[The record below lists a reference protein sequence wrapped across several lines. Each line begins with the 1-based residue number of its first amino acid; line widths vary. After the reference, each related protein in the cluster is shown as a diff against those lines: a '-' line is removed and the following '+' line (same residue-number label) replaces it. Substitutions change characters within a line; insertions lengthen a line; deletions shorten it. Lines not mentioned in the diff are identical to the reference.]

1 MKYDVIIIGGGHN
14 GLVAAAFLAKKK
26 FKVCVIEKRGVLGG
40 CCSTEELWPGF
51 KVSPAAYVISLF
63 SSKIIKS
70 LNLKK
75 YGFKILP
82 RNPSSFTP
90 LPNGKS
96 LVLGHDEKENIE
108 EIGSFS
114 VKDAIRYKEYEGY
127 LTDVAKVLEPLME
140 KSPPV
145 LPSPWRKLSVKNKI
159 RNIARLSRS
168 ARAVKKLASLD
179 AIRLMNGS
187 AMDLLDEWFESDVLK
202 ATLAT
207 DAVIGAHMSPSD
219 AGSAYVLLHHVMGDA
234 GGQRGVWGYVEGG
247 MGGLADSL
255 EKCCI
260 NYGVKFV
267 KETEVR
273 QIVVKNS
280 KVEAVLTDNGYFAT
294 NVVASSVDAN
304 LTFNKLIDAPLPGG
318 FFNAVNRIDYSSA
331 TAKVNLALSGPPEFT
346 AAKNRDI
353 SCLNGTIHISPSVSY
368 IEDAFEDSKQGKFS
382 RKPVL
387 EITIPSMVDKTI
399 APEGKHIMSI
409 FVQYAPYKLSGG
421 WTSKNRDALFNACI
435 ETVGSYVPNI
445 KDLIL
450 HKQIL
455 TPVDLEKKYGL
466 TGGNIFQGAMSAN
479 QIYCFRPVSG
489 YCDYRTPIEGLYMCG
504 AATHPGGGVTGLSG
518 RNGAYSI
525 LEDY

>member
-1 MKYDVIIIGGGHN
+1 
-14 GLVAAAFLAKKK
+14 
-26 FKVCVIEKRGVLGG
+26 
-40 CCSTEELWPGF
+40 
-51 KVSPAAYVISLF
+51 
-63 SSKIIKS
+63 
-70 LNLKK
+70 
-75 YGFKILP
+75 
-82 RNPSSFTP
+82 
-90 LPNGKS
+90 
-96 LVLGHDEKENIE
+96 
-108 EIGSFS
+108 
-114 VKDAIRYKEYEGY
+114 
-127 LTDVAKVLEPLME
+127 ME

-159 RNIARLSRS
+159 RNMARLSRS

-260 NYGVKFV
+260 NYGVEFV

-280 KVEAVLTDNGYFAT
+280 KVEAVLTDNGYFET

-304 LTFNKLIDAPLPGG
+304 LTFNKLMDVSLPDG

-331 TAKVNLALSGPPEFT
+331 SAKVNLALSGPPAFA

-421 WTSKNRDALFNACI
+421 WNNKNKDALFNTCI
-435 ETVGSYVPNI
+435 ETIGNYVSNI

-450 HKQIL
+450 HKQVL
-455 TPVDLEKKYGL
+455 TPVDLEKKYCHPSGHISFLNPQGL
-466 TGGNIFQGAMSAN
+466 K
-479 QIYCFRPVSG
+479 
-489 YCDYRTPIEGLYMCG
+489 L
-504 AATHPGGGVTGLSG
+504 
-518 RNGAYSI
+518 AYEESSP
-525 LEDY
+525 